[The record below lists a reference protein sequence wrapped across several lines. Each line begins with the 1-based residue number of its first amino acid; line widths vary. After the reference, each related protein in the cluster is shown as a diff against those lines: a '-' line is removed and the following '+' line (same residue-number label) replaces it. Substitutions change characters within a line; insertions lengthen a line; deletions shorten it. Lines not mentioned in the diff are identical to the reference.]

1 MNRTEPVSQRY
12 DDEKTFHLILGT
24 STRYGTTRDEGRE
37 DSRKD
42 EKRAIRQ
49 TGDEERERETK
60 RDKERHM
67 RRGRSK
73 NPPNT
78 DVKNKRRTCDGI
90 EKETQAA
97 DENMMICTVR

>member
-1 MNRTEPVSQRY
+1 
-12 DDEKTFHLILGT
+12 
-24 STRYGTTRDEGRE
+24 
-37 DSRKD
+37 
-42 EKRAIRQ
+42 
-49 TGDEERERETK
+49 
-60 RDKERHM
+60 M